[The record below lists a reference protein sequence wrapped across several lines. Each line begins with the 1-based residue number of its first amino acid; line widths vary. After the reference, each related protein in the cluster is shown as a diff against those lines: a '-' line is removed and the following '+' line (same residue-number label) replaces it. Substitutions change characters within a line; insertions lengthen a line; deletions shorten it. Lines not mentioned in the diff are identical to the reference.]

1 VEREEPK
8 TTLTYTMKYQNE
20 GSPTLVA
27 AHDSVM
33 GEAVVVQGPEPQSLA
48 ALSLR
53 GEHFKRGG
61 VVEETE

>member
-1 VEREEPK
+1 
-8 TTLTYTMKYQNE
+8 MKYQNE

-27 AHDSVM
+27 AHDGVM

-48 ALSLR
+48 ALTLR
-53 GEHFKRGG
+53 GEHFIRGG